1 MAYRTDLAVELL
13 ENLRGRDEL
22 SGVSEREYEREGLH
36 IHEAE
41 VTTERAA
48 RLLGKPCGRYLTLSL
63 EALSRREEEAF
74 PRSVRVLAA
83 LIETLLPPLDSAAP
97 VLIAGLG
104 SRSSTPDAVGPR
116 SADHVIATRHL
127 ISRSPEFFASWRPVS
142 VLAPGV
148 LGQTGVETGEIVRG
162 VLDHVRPRAVIAI
175 DALAAGRLSRL
186 VRTVQLADT
195 GIVPGSGVNNARTA
209 LDRQTL
215 GVPVVS
221 LGVPTVAACG
231 MVRARGGRRAAC
243 GGAAGRRG
251 RSAGGALEARP
262 QSRLSLLRHRA
273 RIRRARGRGRG
284 LCAARGC
291 CRTGRRRRRAA
302 ERERLC
308 ALRSRGCRACALR
321 AGQGRDPHHQQRYRL

>member
-97 VLIAGLG
+97 RAHRRTRQPLDHAGRGRPALG
-104 SRSSTPDAVGPR
+104 RPCDRDAAP
-116 SADHVIATRHL
+116 HL
-127 ISRSPEFFASWRPVS
+127 PLARIFFASWRPVS

-162 VLDHVRPRAVIAI
+162 VLDHVRPHAVIAI

-195 GIVPGSGVNNARTA
+195 GIVPGSGRK
-209 LDRQTL
+209 Q
-215 GVPVVS
+215 
-221 LGVPTVAACG
+221 
-231 MVRARGGRRAAC
+231 RA
-243 GGAAGRRG
+243 
-251 RSAGGALEARP
+251 
-262 QSRLSLLRHRA
+262 HRA
-273 RIRRARGRGRG
+273 RQADARRSGAVHRRAHGRGRR
-284 LCAARGC
+284 LAR
-291 CRTGRRRRRAA
+291 
-302 ERERLC
+302 
-308 ALRSRGCRACALR
+308 
-321 AGQGRDPHHQQRYRL
+321 P

>member
-74 PRSVRVLAA
+74 PRSVRALAA

-104 SRSSTPDAVGPR
+104 SRSITPDAVGPR

-175 DALAAGRLSRL
+175 DALAAGRLSR
-186 VRTVQLADT
+186 
-195 GIVPGSGVNNARTA
+195 
-209 LDRQTL
+209 
-215 GVPVVS
+215 
-221 LGVPTVAACG
+221 
-231 MVRARGGRRAAC
+231 RAAC
-243 GGAAGRRG
+243 
-251 RSAGGALEARP
+251 
-262 QSRLSLLRHRA
+262 RHRHRPRLGREQRA
-273 RIRRARGRGRG
+273 RRARQADARRSGAVHRRTHGRGRR
-284 LCAARGC
+284 LAR
-291 CRTGRRRRRAA
+291 
-302 ERERLC
+302 
-308 ALRSRGCRACALR
+308 
-321 AGQGRDPHHQQRYRL
+321 P

>member
-13 ENLRGRDEL
+13 ENLRGRDEF

-104 SRSSTPDAVGPR
+104 SRSITPDAVGPR

-195 GIVPGSGVNNARTA
+195 GIVPGSGVNNARAA

-215 GVPVVS
+215 GSSTAHSARRSTTCPS
-221 LGVPTVAACG
+221 RSSSP
-231 MVRARGGRRAAC
+231 RATSTARSRIPPGSSATRSTWPSSTFLSRRSTCISADIPPLRAA
-243 GGAAGRRG
+243 
-251 RSAGGALEARP
+251 
-262 QSRLSLLRHRA
+262 
-273 RIRRARGRGRG
+273 
-284 LCAARGC
+284 
-291 CRTGRRRRRAA
+291 
-302 ERERLC
+302 
-308 ALRSRGCRACALR
+308 
-321 AGQGRDPHHQQRYRL
+321 

>member
-13 ENLRGRDEL
+13 ENLRGRDEF

-104 SRSSTPDAVGPR
+104 SRSITPDAVGPR

-175 DALAAGRLSRL
+175 DAL
-186 VRTVQLADT
+186 
-195 GIVPGSGVNNARTA
+195 
-209 LDRQTL
+209 DRQTL
-215 GVPVVS
+215 GVPVLS
-221 LGVPTVAACG
+221 IGVPTVADGGSLAHEIAQQLDGAQCEALDDLSQPFIITTRDIDRE
-231 MVRARGGRRAAC
+231 VADTARLIGYAVNM
-243 GGAAGRRG
+243 
-251 RSAGGALEARP
+251 ALQHISVEEIDLY
-262 QSRLSLLRHRA
+262 LS
-273 RIRRARGRGRG
+273 
-284 LCAARGC
+284 
-291 CRTGRRRRRAA
+291 
-302 ERERLC
+302 
-308 ALRSRGCRACALR
+308 
-321 AGQGRDPHHQQRYRL
+321 

>member
-22 SGVSEREYEREGLH
+22 SGISEREYEREGLH

-104 SRSSTPDAVGPR
+104 SRSITPDAVGPR

-142 VLAPGV
+142 VLAP
-148 LGQTGVETGEIVRG
+148 G

-195 GIVPGSGVNNARTA
+195 GIVPGSGVNNARAA

-215 GVPVVS
+215 GVPVLS
-221 LGVPTVAACG
+221 IGVPTVADGGSLAHEIAQQLDGAQCEALDDLSQPFIITTRDIDRE
-231 MVRARGGRRAAC
+231 VADTARLIGYAVNM
-243 GGAAGRRG
+243 
-251 RSAGGALEARP
+251 ALQHISVEEIDLY
-262 QSRLSLLRHRA
+262 LS
-273 RIRRARGRGRG
+273 
-284 LCAARGC
+284 
-291 CRTGRRRRRAA
+291 
-302 ERERLC
+302 
-308 ALRSRGCRACALR
+308 
-321 AGQGRDPHHQQRYRL
+321 

>member
-104 SRSSTPDAVGPR
+104 SRSITPDAVGPR

-175 DALAAGRLSRL
+175 DLS
-186 VRTVQLADT
+186 
-195 GIVPGSGVNNARTA
+195 S
-209 LDRQTL
+209 
-215 GVPVVS
+215 
-221 LGVPTVAACG
+221 
-231 MVRARGGRRAAC
+231 
-243 GGAAGRRG
+243 
-251 RSAGGALEARP
+251 
-262 QSRLSLLRHRA
+262 
-273 RIRRARGRGRG
+273 
-284 LCAARGC
+284 
-291 CRTGRRRRRAA
+291 
-302 ERERLC
+302 
-308 ALRSRGCRACALR
+308 
-321 AGQGRDPHHQQRYRL
+321 

>member
-13 ENLRGRDEL
+13 ENLRGRDEF

-63 EALSRREEEAF
+63 EALSRREEESF

-83 LIETLLPPLDSAAP
+83 LIETLLPPLDSVAP

-104 SRSSTPDAVGPR
+104 SRSITPDAVGPR

-186 VRTVQLADT
+186 VRTVQLSDT
-195 GIVPGSGVNNARTA
+195 GIVPGSGVNNARAA

-215 GVPVVS
+215 GVPVLS
-221 LGVPTVAACG
+221 IGVPTVADGGSLAHEIAQQLDGAQCEALDDLSQPFIITTRDIDRE
-231 MVRARGGRRAAC
+231 VADTARLIGYAVNM
-243 GGAAGRRG
+243 
-251 RSAGGALEARP
+251 ALQHISVEEIDLY
-262 QSRLSLLRHRA
+262 LS
-273 RIRRARGRGRG
+273 
-284 LCAARGC
+284 
-291 CRTGRRRRRAA
+291 
-302 ERERLC
+302 
-308 ALRSRGCRACALR
+308 
-321 AGQGRDPHHQQRYRL
+321 

>member
-83 LIETLLPPLDSAAP
+83 LIETLLAPLDSAAP

-104 SRSSTPDAVGPR
+104 SRSITPDAVGPR

-127 ISRSPEFFASWRPVS
+127 ISRSPEFFTSWRPVS

-148 LGQTGVETGEIVRG
+148 LGQTGVEAGEIVRG

-195 GIVPGSGVNNARTA
+195 GIVPGSGVNNARAA

-221 LGVPTVAACG
+221 IGVPTVED
-231 MVRARGGRRAAC
+231 GG
-243 GGAAGRRG
+243 
-251 RSAGGALEARP
+251 
-262 QSRLSLLRHRA
+262 SLAH
-273 RIRRARGRGRG
+273 
-284 LCAARGC
+284 
-291 CRTGRRRRRAA
+291 
-302 ERERLC
+302 
-308 ALRSRGCRACALR
+308 
-321 AGQGRDPHHQQRYRL
+321 

>member
-13 ENLRGRDEL
+13 ENLRGRDEF

-104 SRSSTPDAVGPR
+104 SRSITPDAVGPR

-195 GIVPGSGVNNARTA
+195 GIVPGSGVNNARAA

-215 GVPVVS
+215 GVPVLS
-221 LGVPTVAACG
+221 IGVPTVADGGSLAHEIAQHS
-231 MVRARGGRRAAC
+231 ARRSTTCPSRSSLPPATSTARSRIPPGSSATRSTWPSSIFPSRRSTCISADIPPLRAA
-243 GGAAGRRG
+243 
-251 RSAGGALEARP
+251 
-262 QSRLSLLRHRA
+262 
-273 RIRRARGRGRG
+273 
-284 LCAARGC
+284 
-291 CRTGRRRRRAA
+291 
-302 ERERLC
+302 
-308 ALRSRGCRACALR
+308 
-321 AGQGRDPHHQQRYRL
+321 

>member
-104 SRSSTPDAVGPR
+104 SRSITPDAVGPR

-162 VLDHVRPRAVIAI
+162 VLDHVRPRAVIVI

-195 GIVPGSGVNNARTA
+195 GIVPGSGVNNARAA

-215 GVPVVS
+215 GVPVLS
-221 LGVPTVAACG
+221 AYPRSRTAARSP
-231 MVRARGGRRAAC
+231 MRSRSSSTAHSARRSTTCPSRSSSPHATSTARSRIPPGSSATRSTWPSSIFPSRRSTCISADIPPLRAA
-243 GGAAGRRG
+243 
-251 RSAGGALEARP
+251 
-262 QSRLSLLRHRA
+262 
-273 RIRRARGRGRG
+273 
-284 LCAARGC
+284 
-291 CRTGRRRRRAA
+291 
-302 ERERLC
+302 
-308 ALRSRGCRACALR
+308 
-321 AGQGRDPHHQQRYRL
+321 

>member
-104 SRSSTPDAVGPR
+104 SRSITPDAVGPR

-162 VLDHVRPRAVIAI
+162 VLDHVRPRAVIVI
-175 DALAAGRLSRL
+175 DAL

-195 GIVPGSGVNNARTA
+195 GIVPGSGVNNARAA

-215 GVPVVS
+215 GVPVLS
-221 LGVPTVAACG
+221 IGVPTVADGGSLAHEIAQQLDGAQCEALDDLSQPFIITTRDIDRE
-231 MVRARGGRRAAC
+231 VADTARLIGYAVNM
-243 GGAAGRRG
+243 
-251 RSAGGALEARP
+251 ALQHISVEEIDLY
-262 QSRLSLLRHRA
+262 LS
-273 RIRRARGRGRG
+273 
-284 LCAARGC
+284 
-291 CRTGRRRRRAA
+291 
-302 ERERLC
+302 
-308 ALRSRGCRACALR
+308 
-321 AGQGRDPHHQQRYRL
+321 

>member
-1 MAYRTDLAVELL
+1 MSARVCT
-13 ENLRGRDEL
+13 
-22 SGVSEREYEREGLH
+22 

-104 SRSSTPDAVGPR
+104 SRSITPDAVGPR

-195 GIVPGSGVNNARTA
+195 GIVPGSGVNNARAA
-209 LDRQTL
+209 LDRQML

-221 LGVPTVAACG
+221 IGVPTSWTAAHSPMRSRSSSTAHSLRG
-231 MVRARGGRRAAC
+231 ARRPV
-243 GGAAGRRG
+243 
-251 RSAGGALEARP
+251 SAGHDHHA
-262 QSRLSLLRHRA
+262 RHRP
-273 RIRRARGRGRG
+273 RGRGYRPAIG
-284 LCAARGC
+284 YAVNMALQHITVERYRPVSLADILPLTRRIGVDQTDIGGG
-291 CRTGRRRRRAA
+291 RTG
-302 ERERLC
+302 
-308 ALRSRGCRACALR
+308 
-321 AGQGRDPHHQQRYRL
+321 

>member
-104 SRSSTPDAVGPR
+104 SRSITPDAVGPR

-221 LGVPTVAACG
+221 IGVPTVAVGGSLAHEIAQQLDGAQCEALDDLSQPFIITTRDIDRE
-231 MVRARGGRRAAC
+231 VADTARLIGYAVNM
-243 GGAAGRRG
+243 
-251 RSAGGALEARP
+251 ALQHISVEEIDLY
-262 QSRLSLLRHRA
+262 LS
-273 RIRRARGRGRG
+273 
-284 LCAARGC
+284 
-291 CRTGRRRRRAA
+291 
-302 ERERLC
+302 
-308 ALRSRGCRACALR
+308 
-321 AGQGRDPHHQQRYRL
+321 

>member
-13 ENLRGRDEL
+13 ENLRGRDEF
-22 SGVSEREYEREGLH
+22 SGVSEREYEREGLY

-83 LIETLLPPLDSAAP
+83 LIETLLPPMDSAAP

-104 SRSSTPDAVGPR
+104 SRSITPDAVGPH

-162 VLDHVRPRAVIAI
+162 VLDHVRPRAVI
-175 DALAAGRLSRL
+175 
-186 VRTVQLADT
+186 
-195 GIVPGSGVNNARTA
+195 
-209 LDRQTL
+209 
-215 GVPVVS
+215 
-221 LGVPTVAACG
+221 
-231 MVRARGGRRAAC
+231 
-243 GGAAGRRG
+243 
-251 RSAGGALEARP
+251 
-262 QSRLSLLRHRA
+262 
-273 RIRRARGRGRG
+273 
-284 LCAARGC
+284 
-291 CRTGRRRRRAA
+291 
-302 ERERLC
+302 
-308 ALRSRGCRACALR
+308 
-321 AGQGRDPHHQQRYRL
+321 

>member
-74 PRSVRVLAA
+74 PRSVRALAA

-104 SRSSTPDAVGPR
+104 SRSITPDAVGPR

-127 ISRSPEFFASWRPVS
+127 ISRSPEFF

-195 GIVPGSGVNNARTA
+195 GIVPGSGVNNARAA

-215 GVPVVS
+215 GVPVLS
-221 LGVPTVAACG
+221 IGVPTVADGGSLAHEIAQQLDGAQCEALDDLSQPFIITTRDIDRE
-231 MVRARGGRRAAC
+231 VADTARLIGYAVNM
-243 GGAAGRRG
+243 
-251 RSAGGALEARP
+251 ALQHISVEEIDLY
-262 QSRLSLLRHRA
+262 LS
-273 RIRRARGRGRG
+273 
-284 LCAARGC
+284 
-291 CRTGRRRRRAA
+291 
-302 ERERLC
+302 
-308 ALRSRGCRACALR
+308 
-321 AGQGRDPHHQQRYRL
+321 

>member
-104 SRSSTPDAVGPR
+104 SRSITPDAVGPR

-175 DALAAGRLSRL
+175 DALVDALASRSL
-186 VRTVQLADT
+186 RRVCRTIQLADT

-221 LGVPTVAACG
+221 IGVPTVADGGSLAHEIAQQLDGAQCEALDDLSQPFIITTRDIDRE
-231 MVRARGGRRAAC
+231 VADTARLIGYAVNM
-243 GGAAGRRG
+243 
-251 RSAGGALEARP
+251 ALQHISVEEIDLY
-262 QSRLSLLRHRA
+262 LS
-273 RIRRARGRGRG
+273 
-284 LCAARGC
+284 
-291 CRTGRRRRRAA
+291 
-302 ERERLC
+302 
-308 ALRSRGCRACALR
+308 
-321 AGQGRDPHHQQRYRL
+321 

>member
-41 VTTERAA
+41 VTTERTA

-97 VLIAGLG
+97 MLIAGLG
-104 SRSSTPDAVGPR
+104 SRSITPDAVGPR

-195 GIVPGSGVNNARTA
+195 GITPGSGVGNARAA
-209 LDRQTL
+209 LNAETL
-215 GVPVVS
+215 GVPVIAV
-221 LGVPTVAACG
+221 GVPTVVDAATLTCDVLAEAG
-231 MVRARGGRRAAC
+231 KGELDPAALQ
-243 GGAAGRRG
+243 GAGDGLIVTPKDIDTQVHDLAKVIGYG
-251 RSAGGALEARP
+251 INLALHTGLTIGDVELF
-262 QSRLSLLRHRA
+262 LS
-273 RIRRARGRGRG
+273 
-284 LCAARGC
+284 
-291 CRTGRRRRRAA
+291 
-302 ERERLC
+302 
-308 ALRSRGCRACALR
+308 
-321 AGQGRDPHHQQRYRL
+321 

>member
-63 EALSRREEEAF
+63 EALSR
-74 PRSVRVLAA
+74 
-83 LIETLLPPLDSAAP
+83 PPLDSAAP

-104 SRSSTPDAVGPR
+104 SRSITPDTVGPR

-148 LGQTGVETGEIVRG
+148 LGQTGVETCEIVRG

-195 GIVPGSGVNNARTA
+195 GIVPGSGVNNARAA

-221 LGVPTVAACG
+221 IGVPTVADGGSLAHEIAQQLDGAQCEALDDLSQPFIITTRDIDRE
-231 MVRARGGRRAAC
+231 VADTARLIGYAVNM
-243 GGAAGRRG
+243 
-251 RSAGGALEARP
+251 ALQHISVEEIDLY
-262 QSRLSLLRHRA
+262 LS
-273 RIRRARGRGRG
+273 
-284 LCAARGC
+284 
-291 CRTGRRRRRAA
+291 
-302 ERERLC
+302 
-308 ALRSRGCRACALR
+308 
-321 AGQGRDPHHQQRYRL
+321 

>member
-13 ENLRGRDEL
+13 ENLRGRDEF

-104 SRSSTPDAVGPR
+104 SRSITPDAVGPR

-127 ISRSPEFFASWRPVS
+127 ISRSPEFFASGRPVS

-195 GIVPGSGVNNARTA
+195 GIVPGSGVNNARAA

-215 GVPVVS
+215 GVPVLS
-221 LGVPTVAACG
+221 IGVPTVADGGSLAHEIAQQLDGAQCEALDDLSQPFIITTRDIDRE
-231 MVRARGGRRAAC
+231 VADTARLIGYAVNM
-243 GGAAGRRG
+243 
-251 RSAGGALEARP
+251 ALQHISVEEIDLY
-262 QSRLSLLRHRA
+262 LS
-273 RIRRARGRGRG
+273 
-284 LCAARGC
+284 
-291 CRTGRRRRRAA
+291 
-302 ERERLC
+302 
-308 ALRSRGCRACALR
+308 
-321 AGQGRDPHHQQRYRL
+321 

>member
-1 MAYRTDLAVELL
+1 M
-13 ENLRGRDEL
+13 
-22 SGVSEREYEREGLH
+22 
-36 IHEAE
+36 
-41 VTTERAA
+41 
-48 RLLGKPCGRYLTLSL
+48 
-63 EALSRREEEAF
+63 
-74 PRSVRVLAA
+74 RVLAA

-104 SRSSTPDAVGPR
+104 SRSITPDAVGPR

-221 LGVPTVAACG
+221 IGVPTVADGGSLAHEIAQQLDGAQCEALDDLSQPFIITTRDIDRE
-231 MVRARGGRRAAC
+231 VADTARLIGYAVNM
-243 GGAAGRRG
+243 
-251 RSAGGALEARP
+251 ALQHISVEEIDLY
-262 QSRLSLLRHRA
+262 LS
-273 RIRRARGRGRG
+273 
-284 LCAARGC
+284 
-291 CRTGRRRRRAA
+291 
-302 ERERLC
+302 
-308 ALRSRGCRACALR
+308 
-321 AGQGRDPHHQQRYRL
+321 